1 VPRSSIITAGLRN
14 FRGTGVHEA
23 GWVLLGWLA
32 FVPLALGQVTVTLAL
47 EQNQVLP
54 GEAVRVAV
62 RVTNFS
68 GQSLLLGKDE
78 HWLQFSVETS
88 EGRLVPRHG
97 TPPVRG
103 EFELP
108 TAKMATKRLD
118 LAPHFDLGQ
127 PGRYMITATVR
138 IEDWGQDIVSKTM
151 PLQVVNG
158 TVLWEQKF
166 GVPQESGGSGAPA
179 VRRYVLQ
186 QAMHLK
192 QMKLYA
198 RVVDGQD
205 GRVYGVLPLGPV
217 LSFSN
222 PEKIIDPESNLHVL
236 WQTGARS
243 FNHSVVSPDG
253 KLVGRQTH
261 EYSDTRPM
269 LRRTA
274 DGRVVVSGGIR
285 RVSPDDLPTPRP
297 PASDAGPEPG
307 QVP

>member
-1 VPRSSIITAGLRN
+1 
-14 FRGTGVHEA
+14 
-23 GWVLLGWLA
+23 
-32 FVPLALGQVTVTLAL
+32 LALGQVTVTLTLTL

-54 GEAVRVAV
+54 GESVRVAA

-68 GQSLLLGKDE
+68 GQSLYLGKDE
-78 HWLQFSVETS
+78 NWLQFSIETA

-127 PGRYMITATVR
+127 PGRYLITATVR
-138 IEDWGQDIVSKTM
+138 IEEWGQEIVSKTM
-151 PLQVVNG
+151 PLQVVSG
-158 TVLWEQKF
+158 TVLWEQNF
-166 GVPQESGGSGAPA
+166 GVPSASGRTTAPA

-198 RVVDGQD
+198 RVVDGHD

-217 LSFSN
+217 LSFSD

-243 FNHSVVSPDG
+243 FNHSVVNPDG
-253 KLVGRQTH
+253 RLIGRQTH

-274 DGRVVVSGGIR
+274 DGGVVVSGGIR
-285 RVSPDDLPTPRP
+285 RFGPDDLPTPRP
-297 PASDAGPEPG
+297 PLSETESEPG
-307 QVP
+307 QEP